1 MALEVKYFLR
11 RGVKSGSITMA
22 AAAMKDGNEMERLNE
37 IENNEKISRMFNPKS
52 IAIVG
57 VASKGFSFGRGI
69 LLSHLSIGYEGKL
82 YPVNRRGGTVEGLA
96 AYSSVEDIPGDIDFA
111 IIAVPAKDVPAA
123 VESCLK
129 KGAAGVEILSSGFR
143 ESGTPEGRALEDDL
157 RAIAGRGIRILGPNC
172 FGVYCPKS
180 GQTLLPG
187 PELSREPG
195 GVAFLSQSGGHSVDF
210 GPIGKWRGV
219 RFSKVVSFGNGC
231 DLRETEMLRY
241 LTHDTETRVICMYIE
256 GVESGPDFLSA
267 LADAG
272 REKPVLVIKGGLSD
286 SGGRAAASHTASL
299 GGRKIIWEAALRQ
312 CNAVQLHGM
321 DEMVDASLA
330 FSMLPARQYRGCTI
344 VGGGGALGIAAAD
357 AAESFGLAIPP
368 LREDLKA
375 SIMDLLPKPGS
386 SAANPIDVANPFVPP
401 QAIREILLRAS
412 EDDNIDLHI
421 LVFLIYHFKS
431 QKDVMGVDSLRAFV
445 PGRELA
451 MVCREVMDA
460 TGKPVVLV
468 MPNYR
473 QEESALDLEEVVRET
488 RHHFIEAGIPVYDD
502 VRSALR
508 AVAAVSKYH
517 RRRCA
522 VAAAE
527 EEKVKKNAAL
537 PAGGSGTGSC
547 RQMILDALKRNDRAL
562 NEYESKRVLDSYAI
576 PVTREHVAGSL
587 EDALRIAREIGYPV
601 ALKGSSRTLTH
612 KTEHGIVELGIHDDA
627 GLENAYRAIEERG
640 RNMLDG
646 VLVQQMIRGGRE
658 FVAGLVRDPQFGPCV
673 MFGLGGIYTEV
684 FRDIAFRIAPLGL
697 RDAFEMMEEIRAGDL
712 LGSFRGMPPVDR
724 GALARLLV
732 NLGRIGLEIQ
742 EISEIDINPL
752 IIDGDSPVA
761 VDALVIL

>member
-22 AAAMKDGNEMERLNE
+22 SAAMKDGNEMERLNE
-37 IENNEKISRMFNPKS
+37 IDNNEKISRMFNPKS

-57 VASKGFSFGRGI
+57 VASEGFSFGRGI

-96 AYSSVEDIPGDIDFA
+96 AYQSVEDIPGEIDFA
-111 IIAVPAKDVPAA
+111 IIAVPAKHVPAA

-143 ESGTPEGRALEDDL
+143 ESGSPEGRALEDEL

-172 FGVYCPKS
+172 FGIYCPKS

-210 GPIGKWRGV
+210 GLIGKWRGV

-241 LTHDTETRVICMYIE
+241 LTHDPETRVICMYIE

-357 AAESFGLAIPP
+357 AAESFGLMIPP
-368 LREDLKA
+368 LREDLES

-431 QKDVMGVDSLRAFV
+431 QKDVMGVSSIRDFV
-445 PGRELA
+445 PAGEMA
-451 MVCREVMDA
+451 AVCREVAEA
-460 TGKPVVLV
+460 TNKPVVLV

-473 QEESALDLEEVVRET
+473 QEEGALDLEEVVRET
-488 RHHFIEAGIPVYDD
+488 RTHFIDAGIPVYDD

-508 AVAAVSKYH
+508 AVAAVSNYH

-527 EEKVKKNAAL
+527 EEEIKNVPPL
-537 PAGGSGTGSC
+537 AGNPGAESC
-547 RQMILDALKRNDRAL
+547 RRMIKDVLNRGDRAL

-576 PVTREHVAGSL
+576 PVTREQVAGSL

-601 ALKGSSRTLTH
+601 ALKGSSRVLTH
-612 KTEHGIVELGIHDDA
+612 KTEHSIIELGIHDDA
-627 GLENAYRAIEERG
+627 GLEKAYRAIEERG
-640 RNMLDG
+640 RGELDG
-646 VLVQQMIRGGRE
+646 ILVQQMISGGRE
-658 FVAGLVRDPQFGPCV
+658 FVAGMVRDPQFGPCV

-684 FRDIAFRIAPLGL
+684 LRDIAFRVAPLRL
-697 RDAFEMMEEIRAGDL
+697 RDAFEMMDEIRTGSL
-712 LGSFRGMPPVDR
+712 LGPFRGMPPVDR